1 MINSQ
6 VSLLDAFKLHFKV
19 VLMGFLFWFV
29 VGGTE
34 REMETERD
42 DRDRQRIE
50 INIRDAISWK
60 KYSQLPT
67 DHNATYPVP
76 H

>member
-1 MINSQ
+1 
-6 VSLLDAFKLHFKV
+6 
-19 VLMGFLFWFV
+19 MGFLFWFV

>member
-1 MINSQ
+1 MLS
-6 VSLLDAFKLHFKV
+6 KRHFKI